1 MFAHVDRLK
10 GLELV
15 GGTVYEWAKVR
26 TFFVKARLRMGVGG
40 MRAEQEDPSIQK
52 KGKLRVM
59 EKIESLKTSIFFFF
73 SVPF

>member
-15 GGTVYEWAKVR
+15 GGNVYEWAKVR

-40 MRAEQEDPSIQK
+40 IELSRKIRPYKRRENFGLWK
-52 KGKLRVM
+52 
-59 EKIESLKTSIFFFF
+59 KIESLKTSIFFSF